1 MFGTIEIPEPFYDY
15 DKKDKAEVDARWAL
29 EMAARAAAEAE
40 KKASKQAAVLQAKA
54 DEAAVQAAQA
64 AKRAANKAEKTEKA
78 AGHKAAGHKAAG
90 HKAAGHKQEA
100 AVQVQHGYGHTCLHA
115 SARGGVTR
123 ALSPLSLPLALS
135 CKEPSRD
142 LWSVVAS
149 GPRDLFRNG
158 EFRAIYP
165 SFRFS
170 PSQAKKAAPS
180 FHGVIG
186 ILLSIVMLFV
196 AFGQCQI

>member
-78 AGHKAAGHKAAG
+78 AGHKAAGHK
-90 HKAAGHKQEA
+90 QEA
-100 AVQVQHGYGHTCLHA
+100 ASACPTRLWAHVPPCI
-115 SARGGVTR
+115 SARR
-123 ALSPLSLPLALS
+123 S
-135 CKEPSRD
+135 
-142 LWSVVAS
+142 
-149 GPRDLFRNG
+149 
-158 EFRAIYP
+158 
-165 SFRFS
+165 
-170 PSQAKKAAPS
+170 
-180 FHGVIG
+180 H
-186 ILLSIVMLFV
+186 
-196 AFGQCQI
+196 

>member
-15 DKKDKAEVDARWAL
+15 DKKDRAEVDARWAL

-40 KKASKQAAVLQAKA
+40 KKASKQAAVMQAKA

-78 AGHKAAGHKAAG
+78 AGHKAAGHKAT
-90 HKAAGHKQEA
+90 GHKQEA

-123 ALSPLSLPLALS
+123 ALSLLSLPLALS

-149 GPRDLFRNG
+149 WPRNL
-158 EFRAIYP
+158 
-165 SFRFS
+165 
-170 PSQAKKAAPS
+170 
-180 FHGVIG
+180 
-186 ILLSIVMLFV
+186 
-196 AFGQCQI
+196 